1 MLNRRHIRVKVM
13 QLLFALRQG
22 ASSDLKKD
30 ENFLFHSINGMLS
43 LYLSMLS
50 LMIELRRKAKDNLIK
65 TRNKQ
70 LATAEDKNP
79 NEKFLNN
86 ALLRLLRENETLK
99 DTLDAHKI
107 DIWQSHDE
115 YVDILFREMLNSDLY
130 KNYMS
135 TTESSFK
142 EDVVFIVEFYKT
154 IVAPNNKLYEFLED
168 SNLTWLDD
176 FPEVN
181 TIILKLFRKTK
192 PSPKETYFVPLLY
205 KDAEDKLFAKDLFTK
220 TILNKI
226 TYTEDIAT
234 KTLNWDS
241 ERIASLDLV
250 LLQMAICE
258 FKKFPSIPTKVTMNE
273 YLEIAKEYSTP
284 KSSVFI
290 NGILDKL
297 VKEYQS
303 AGELNKIGRG
313 LL

>member
-13 QLLFALRQG
+13 QLLYAVRQG
-22 ASSDLKKD
+22 ANSDLKKD
-30 ENFLFHSINGMLS
+30 ENFLFYSINGMFTLHIT
-43 LYLSMLS
+43 MLS
-50 LMIELRRKAKDNLIK
+50 LLIELRRKAKDNLIK

-79 NEKFLNN
+79 NEKFINN
-86 ALLRLLRENETLK
+86 QLLQLLRDSQSLK
-99 DTLDAHKI
+99 DAIETHKI
-107 DIWQSHDE
+107 DVWQSHDE

-130 KNYMS
+130 KKYMS
-135 TTESSFK
+135 TKESSFK
-142 EDVVFIVEFYKT
+142 EDVEFIVEFYKT
-154 IVAPNNKLYEFLED
+154 IIAPNNKLYDFLED
-168 SNLTWLDD
+168 SKLTWLDD

-192 PSPKETYFVPLLY
+192 PTSSDTHFVPDLY
-205 KDAEDKLFAKDLFTK
+205 KDDDDKVFAKDLFTK
-220 TILNKI
+220 TILNKVSF
-226 TYTEDIAT
+226 TEDIAT
-234 KTLNWDS
+234 KTQNWDS
-241 ERIASLDLV
+241 ERIASIDLI

-297 VKEYQS
+297 VKEYQA
-303 AGELNKIGRG
+303 AGALNKMGRG